1 MTDAK
6 KSPISTAQHLKKIA
20 SRVNPTKLFTKDK
33 NGAEHP
39 EKAVR
44 RLSVEFDVPPTVEHD
59 SHPTHTHLYSS
70 RRRSKTTSS
79 LNGPKLE
86 YNPYGIYSHHNLQSI
101 GSAFGNGNEKNECDL
116 MLTTPTSLPNEYLPA
131 VFQEEVQYLEEKY
144 VLSEKSVIFGGS
156 ATIRKVYTK
165 DDLLQSHFYALKKF
179 SIYLGESQE
188 KYYSR
193 VATEYTITRSISH
206 LHSIPC
212 YELLQL
218 PVTLQRA
225 WGMVLDYYEYDLY
238 TLVRN
243 PDWKKVAFA
252 EKMCIFKQVC
262 FGLKYIHEQDITHL
276 DIKADNIMVARNGLM
291 KITDYG
297 CSEIGHEVHGNFTSK
312 VAYRTT
318 RLGTPPYQPPEVA
331 KYGLLDKDLRQP
343 YCPFRFDYWS
353 LGVLLFV
360 VVMGKNPFVSAR
372 DSDLGFQVYKKEYL
386 KFIEANSLFSQDKS
400 DAIPKNG
407 NFSDPRGND
416 PNFIYLFWRLCDP
429 NPATRM
435 TLPKLFHNNFFQ
447 KLEMCVDENIY
458 ECNFSSHTKCKHLQF
473 KVPVGSSEEY
483 TQQKEIKH
491 SSWDDIP
498 TVESFP
504 QMYHS
509 LVAHDEEYHGSA
521 IKQNDDATHDLPKVD
536 ECKEETDKDKTMY
549 ERISSSSSRS
559 SPCSSGRHRKDS
571 FAKNSTNDSHGFHPL
586 KTNPTYRSYSR
597 KANTAPLS
605 FVSPDGNTKR
615 ILFANDDYENSD
627 TEYMIVNFADIL
639 DACNCRIAPHAHN
652 MLYRYKE
659 KLSAD

>member
-6 KSPISTAQHLKKIA
+6 KPQISTAQHLKKIA

-33 NGAEHP
+33 NGAEQS

-44 RLSVEFDVPPTVEHD
+44 RRSVEFDVSPTVEHD
-59 SHPTHTHLYSS
+59 SHNTHTHQHSS
-70 RRRSKTTSS
+70 RRRSKTISS
-79 LNGPKLE
+79 LSSPKLE

-116 MLTTPTSLPNEYLPA
+116 MLTNPTSLPNDYLPIA
-131 VFQEEVQYLEEKY
+131 FQEEVQFLEDKY
-144 VLSEKSVIFGGS
+144 ELSEKSVIFGGS
-156 ATIRKVYTK
+156 ATIRKIYTK
-165 DDLLQSHFYALKKF
+165 ADLQQSRFYALKKF
-179 SIYLGESQE
+179 SIYTGESQE

-193 VATEYTITRSISH
+193 VATEYTITRSIAH

-238 TLVRN
+238 KLVRN

-297 CSEIGHEVHGNFTSK
+297 CSEIGHEEYGNFTSK
-312 VAYRTT
+312 VACKAT

-331 KYGLLDKDLRQP
+331 KYGLLDKESRQP

-360 VVMGKNPFVSAR
+360 VVLGKSPFVSAR
-372 DSDLGFQVYKKEYL
+372 DSDLGFQLYKKEYL

-400 DAIPKNG
+400 DSIPKNG
-407 NFSDPRGND
+407 NFSNPHRND

-435 TLPKLFHNNFFQ
+435 TLPKLFHNKFFQ
-447 KLEMCVDENIY
+447 KLEMCVDESIY
-458 ECNFSSHTKCKHLQF
+458 ECNFSNHTKSKHLQF
-473 KVPVGSSEEY
+473 KVPQGSNEEY
-483 TQQKEIKH
+483 TEQKEIKH

-504 QMYHS
+504 QLYHS
-509 LVAHDEEYHGSA
+509 LVGHGEDNHEPA
-521 IKQNDDATHDLPKVD
+521 TKQNDEPSHGLFKVD
-536 ECKEETDKDKTMY
+536 ECKEETDQEETAH
-549 ERISSSSSRS
+549 ERTSPVSSR
-559 SPCSSGRHRKDS
+559 CSSCSSRRVRKKSFPEDS
-571 FAKNSTNDSHGFHPL
+571 TDDFHSLHSLKPL
-586 KTNPTYRSYSR
+586 SSYCSYSR
-597 KANTAPLS
+597 KASSAPYF
-605 FVSPDGNTKR
+605 FVSPNGNTKR
-615 ILFANDDYENSD
+615 TLFANDDYENSA
-627 TEYMIVNFADIL
+627 TEYMIVNFADIVN
-639 DACNCRIAPHAHN
+639 ACNCRIAPHAHN

-659 KLSAD
+659 KLSTD